1 MKLELKI
8 FLLLTSVL
16 LLSNMLGEYLVV
28 NSGMPSILV
37 YFIVVVMLS
46 GFLVLLINRFMIG
59 AIAKI
64 SGNFNE
70 RSLNGSL
77 SHIIKIHESVNK
89 GAKFVDSLGDL
100 VSDSI
105 IVMDKEHKI
114 VKANANAM
122 GCLGKNIIGCNVE
135 SVISDSGFLGALK
148 LAELNESE
156 LRINFT
162 ATPKNKAYKAVI
174 KPYLWEGEVECFLI
188 VMHDITNDL
197 QLEERIQEF
206 NINLSHEIKTPIT
219 AILSASETIIQ
230 DDFAREVS
238 KEFVPIIHN
247 QSRKLAKLVKDMDKL
262 WENNVSKQR
271 PIEDEVDLW
280 LMVLNSLDD
289 LRDKLSN
296 SSISLNLKHPKAS
309 AKFMIS
315 GKERQIKELI
325 HQMIENAIIHGGPNK
340 AISLKISRVKI
351 KSKIPAFSLNDGKA
365 IKISVIDEG
374 PGIDAR
380 HIKKI
385 TSTFYKADDSRA
397 THKSNFGLGLAIV
410 QKIVDRHKAILK
422 INSSKGNGSK
432 FSIYFP
438 VTKKMD

>member
-247 QSRKLAKLVKDMDKL
+247 QSRKLAKLVKDMDK
-262 WENNVSKQR
+262 
-271 PIEDEVDLW
+271 
-280 LMVLNSLDD
+280 
-289 LRDKLSN
+289 
-296 SSISLNLKHPKAS
+296 
-309 AKFMIS
+309 F
-315 GKERQIKELI
+315 
-325 HQMIENAIIHGGPNK
+325 
-340 AISLKISRVKI
+340 
-351 KSKIPAFSLNDGKA
+351 PAFSLNDGKA

>member
-325 HQMIENAIIHGGPNK
+325 
-340 AISLKISRVKI
+340 L
-351 KSKIPAFSLNDGKA
+351 PAFSLNDGKA